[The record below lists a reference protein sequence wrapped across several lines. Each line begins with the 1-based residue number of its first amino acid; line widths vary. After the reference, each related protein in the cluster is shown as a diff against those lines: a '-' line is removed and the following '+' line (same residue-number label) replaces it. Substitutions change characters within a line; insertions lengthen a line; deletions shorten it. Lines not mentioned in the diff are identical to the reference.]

1 MERIKLKKATFSIP
15 EPVLKKLSILAKK
28 NRKSSVNAIV
38 REALELYIVD
48 VERREFQRAMIAA
61 ANDPVFIRDLN
72 ETESAFRYADAE
84 SSEMIPEW

>member
-1 MERIKLKKATFSIP
+1 
-15 EPVLKKLSILAKK
+15 
-28 NRKSSVNAIV
+28 V

-48 VERREFQRAMIAA
+48 VERREFRRAMEAA

-72 ETESAFRYADAE
+72 ETESAFRFADAD

>member
-1 MERIKLKKATFSIP
+1 MEKIKLKKATFSIP

-38 REALELYIVD
+38 REALELYIVE
-48 VERREFQRAMIAA
+48 VERREFRLAMIAA
-61 ANDPVFIRDLN
+61 ANDPVFIRDLH

-84 SSEMIPEW
+84 SAEMIPEW